1 MMQINVTG
9 GELDNREL
17 DAYVARANSRY
28 PVGAVHA
35 LDIHIDGDYVDL
47 QYHLTPRPFS
57 RIRRITGYLV
67 GDMSHWNNAKAAEE
81 HDRVKHL

>member
-35 LDIHIDGDYVDL
+35 LDIHIDGDYIK
-47 QYHLTPRPFS
+47 P
-57 RIRRITGYLV
+57 
-67 GDMSHWNNAKAAEE
+67 
-81 HDRVKHL
+81 

>member
-28 PVGAVHA
+28 PVGTVHA

-47 QYHLTPRPFS
+47 QYHLTPR
-57 RIRRITGYLV
+57 RRTG
-67 GDMSHWNNAKAAEE
+67 SSTS
-81 HDRVKHL
+81 DRRRRDLILL

>member
-47 QYHLTPRPFS
+47 QYHLTPRRTVSIPSDKYAMPPIF
-57 RIRRITGYLV
+57 T
-67 GDMSHWNNAKAAEE
+67 
-81 HDRVKHL
+81 